1 MLQRLVINQFRNL
14 SNLSIQAHPK
24 FNLITGPNGSG
35 KTSILE
41 AIYFLSHGRSFRTQK
56 ITRLIQESQK
66 DFTLFAELSQ
76 QNNTYQ
82 LGTLRDSDGESRL
95 KINGELAHSHV
106 PAAKLLPSLLIN
118 PELYSQFWQ
127 GSNLRRAILD
137 WGLFHQE
144 PDFIHTWQKF
154 SRVLK
159 QRNANLK
166 QNNFLTIW
174 DEPLAQLSEK
184 LDFYRAQYFA
194 ELLDLIKLFL
204 KDFLDTHH
212 IQISYY
218 RGWPKDQDL
227 FTCLQNHIQQDQH
240 LGHTH
245 FGAHR
250 ADIKIRIHQ
259 GNAQDIL
266 SRGQQKRLITSI
278 KLAQGELF
286 ESKTQQSCI
295 YLLDDLSAELDQEN
309 KQALINKLTQM
320 SSQIFLTS
328 LDPEYF
334 EFELDQ
340 AEKINL

>member
-1 MLQRLVINQFRNL
+1 MLQRLLITQFRNL
-14 SNLSIQAHPK
+14 SQLAIQPSPK

-56 ITRLIQESQK
+56 IIRLIQESQK

-76 QNNTYQ
+76 QNNVYQ
-82 LGTLRDSDGESRL
+82 LGTFRDLDGESKL
-95 KINGELAHSHV
+95 KINGQTAQSHV

-127 GSNLRRAILD
+127 SSSLRRAILD
-137 WGLFHQE
+137 WGLFYQE
-144 PDFIHTWQKF
+144 PDFIHTWQQF

-159 QRNANLK
+159 QRNAQLK
-166 QNNFLTIW
+166 QTQYLNIW
-174 DEPLAQLSEK
+174 DESFTQLSEK
-184 LDFYRAQYFA
+184 LDLYRSQYFLK
-194 ELLDLIKLFL
+194 LLDLIKLFL

-218 RGWPKDQDL
+218 RGWAKDQDL
-227 FTCLQNHIQQDQH
+227 LTCLQNHTQQDQQ

-286 ESKTQQSCI
+286 ETNTQQSCI
-295 YLLDDLSAELDQEN
+295 YLLDDLSSELDQEN
-309 KQALINKLTQM
+309 KQALINKLNQM

-328 LDPEYF
+328 LNPDYF
-334 EFELDQ
+334 ELEGAQ
-340 AEKINL
+340 QVNL

>member
-24 FNLITGPNGSG
+24 FNLITGANGSG

-41 AIYFLSHGRSFRTQK
+41 AIYFLSHGRSFRTQRMA
-56 ITRLIQESQK
+56 RLIQESQK
-66 DFTLFAELSQ
+66 DFTLFAEILQ
-76 QNNTYQ
+76 QDKTYQ
-82 LGTLRDSDGESRL
+82 LGTLRDSAGESRL
-95 KINGELAHSHV
+95 KINGEISHSHV
-106 PAAKLLPSLLIN
+106 HAAKLLPSLLIN

-144 PDFIHTWQKF
+144 PEFIQIWQKF

-159 QRNANLK
+159 QRNAQLK
-166 QNNFLTIW
+166 QAHYLNIW
-174 DEPLAQLSEK
+174 DAPLAELSEK
-184 LDFYRAQYFA
+184 LDVYRAQYFLD
-194 ELLDLIKLFL
+194 LLALIKLFL
-204 KDFLDTHH
+204 SDFLETHQ

-227 FTCLQNHIQQDQH
+227 LTCLKNHTQQDQQ

-286 ESKTQQSCI
+286 ETNTQQSCI
-295 YLLDDLSAELDQEN
+295 YLLDDLSSELDQDN
-309 KQALINKLTQM
+309 KNALIKKLTQM

-328 LDPEYF
+328 LDPDYF
-334 EFELDQ
+334 ELEGVQ
-340 AEKINL
+340 QVNL